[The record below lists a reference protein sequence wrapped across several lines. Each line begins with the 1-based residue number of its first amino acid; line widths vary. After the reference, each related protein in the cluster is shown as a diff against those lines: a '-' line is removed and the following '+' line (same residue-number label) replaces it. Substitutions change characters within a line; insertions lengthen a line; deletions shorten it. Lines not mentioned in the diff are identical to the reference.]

1 MLWPSLE
8 ILPTCIGICLLSLPI
23 RVIQFEM
30 FADIPV
36 KICPEEHLLTKFLK
50 DTAWSKA
57 KVHLGVTLFPT
68 VSPIFLGHQA
78 VGLYSRC

>member
-1 MLWPSLE
+1 
-8 ILPTCIGICLLSLPI
+8 
-23 RVIQFEM
+23 M